1 MNNFKLAAGD
11 VAKSLARS
19 QLFLMLGW
27 QDVKQRYKRSKVG
40 PFWLTISMG
49 VMIATIGLVFGNIF
63 SSPMADFLPFLTLG
77 LILWGFIFSCVTDG
91 CNAFISSA
99 SIIKQLPV
107 PLPIHVFRVIWRH
120 CAILLHNLIILPL
133 VYLCFLKPVSFVVLL
148 SLIGFVLMV
157 INVSWMAL
165 LFGVLSTRFRDV
177 PQLLQS
183 FFQVVFYLTPI
194 IWMPHL
200 LPARASTLLLSWN
213 PFYHMLEVVRAP
225 LLGNIPSLDS
235 WIISMGMAV
244 VGWLVSLAAYGACRN
259 KIAYWL

>member
-1 MNNFKLAAGD
+1 MNNFRLAVGD
-11 VAKSLARS
+11 VVNSLARS

-63 SSPMADFLPFLTLG
+63 SSPMAEFLPFLTLG
-77 LILWGFIFSCVTDG
+77 LILWGFIFTSLTDG

-107 PLPIHVFRVIWRH
+107 PLPIHVFRVIWRNSV
-120 CAILLHNLIILPL
+120 ILLHNLIILPL
-133 VYLCFLKPVSFVVLL
+133 VYLCFLKTPSPVALL

-177 PQLLQS
+177 PQLVQS
-183 FFQVVFYLTPI
+183 LFQVVFYLTPI

-225 LLGNIPSLDS
+225 LLGDVPALDS
-235 WIISMGMAV
+235 WVISICMAV
-244 VGWLVSLAAYGACRN
+244 VGWLVSLAVYGVCRN